1 MSFTR
6 CDYVLQETQGYRK
19 ISIISYN
26 KPGHTTR
33 GFLPDGK
40 TKKEILV

>member
-1 MSFTR
+1 MLREIQS
-6 CDYVLQETQGYRK
+6 RK
-19 ISIISYN
+19 EVSTTSYN
-26 KPGHTTR
+26 KLGHATR